1 MHPRIGKISEATME
15 HFEWEQEYT
24 AVYMVWVAGYL
35 CDEALEDFLKKAQ
48 A

>member
-1 MHPRIGKISEATME
+1 ME
-15 HFEWEQEYT
+15 HFEWEHEYS

-35 CDEALEDFLKKAQ
+35 YDAALVDFLKKAK